1 MVDWTRFNLDFSL
14 FNISF
19 FFSLFSTIE
28 LCLFFVDR
36 SKWKQSSVKLDIEIS
51 IRETWIDNK
60 ASVIRSLNWLC
71 MLYHLYCNY
80 DLH

>member
-1 MVDWTRFNLDFSL
+1 MPF
-14 FNISF
+14 
-19 FFSLFSTIE
+19 
-28 LCLFFVDR
+28 FFVDR